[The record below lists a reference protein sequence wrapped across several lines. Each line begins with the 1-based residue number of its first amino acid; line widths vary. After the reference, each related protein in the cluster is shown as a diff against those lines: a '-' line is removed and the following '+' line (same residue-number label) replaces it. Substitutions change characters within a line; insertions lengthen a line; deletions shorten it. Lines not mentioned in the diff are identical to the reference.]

1 MKFDNIMH
9 TWNEHSPPASA
20 TNEAQLSEQIRQQ
33 IQTGSKTERRV
44 ATAAGFVSALALIW
58 VGFWVYQLTT
68 LGAVALREK
77 DMMPPLGPA
86 LISPAWVGTLAAV
99 LLANFFVQKSH
110 RQIFGH
116 SLLGY
121 ISEAR
126 SQTVHRIFLW
136 RAIPLALVS
145 CVLIGGISVVFSSEF
160 AFMFGT
166 SPLFSLALLVP
177 DLCILTFIFLRGRHL
192 IRTVHQPRLH
202 EINTLLAGFKTA
214 EPEVQ

>member
-1 MKFDNIMH
+1 MNFEEAMN
-9 TWNEHSPPASA
+9 TWNEQKSPAFA

-33 IQTGSKTERRV
+33 IQTGTKAERRV
-44 ATAAGFVSALALIW
+44 ATAAGFVSTLALIW
-58 VGFWVYQLTT
+58 VGFWVYQLATV
-68 LGAVALREK
+68 GAVALREK
-77 DMMPPLGPA
+77 DMMPPLGAA

-99 LLANFFVQKSH
+99 ILANFFVQKSN
-110 RQIFGH
+110 RQRFSH

-136 RAIPLALVS
+136 RAIPLALAS
-145 CVLIGGISVVFSSEF
+145 CVLIGGVSVVFSSEF
-160 AFMFGT
+160 AFLFGS
-166 SPLFSLALLVP
+166 SPLLSLALLVP
-177 DLCILTFIFLRGRHL
+177 DLCILTFIILRGRHL

-202 EINTLLAGFKTA
+202 EIDSLLAGFKTA